1 MPKKEANQEPKIT
14 NLPLPE
20 TDNPLVID
28 LPDGQKIVVGKLQP
42 GSVIEVATWRGTGR
56 PDSRTNRLM
65 MGMNT
70 GTPNPENKETT
81 AQKPTAAKRE
91 KFDYKILKE
100 KAYKVLKLV
109 IDFSKK
115 SAVAGKAW
123 VQELRREKAKPTA
136 APIQKKPA
144 AAQSADVDEWLAK
157 IIEKSERRRE
167 LEIKKNQ
174 VDSKNSSKQKTA
186 RQIKAKQPKS
196 SKKKNTR

>member
-136 APIQKKPA
+136 APIQNKPA